1 MFIIIVVYAS
11 ADNKEAGVFNA
22 FHRPMLSSG
31 YGDGWGAWRVLVHEV
46 VNVMCSC
53 VPNVYGNYV
62 YTCMDQDV
70 AIQTHINVYIYTYII
85 HNYTYIQMFQ
95 IM

>member
-1 MFIIIVVYAS
+1 MPPKKVMFIIIVVYAS

-53 VPNVYGNYV
+53 VPNV
-62 YTCMDQDV
+62 
-70 AIQTHINVYIYTYII
+70 
-85 HNYTYIQMFQ
+85 
-95 IM
+95 